1 MGDTERAS
9 VVEAIQIVERRRPHR
24 DLAYLHTPNVSVATL
39 LFSNWR
45 NWIITETRDLLEII
59 EILKR
64 SDNPAVLTIIE
75 PIEQRLTEIQEKCGR
90 ILSPIKKVSNG
101 RSGARNEAE
110 RFQKLRFAIEGV
122 ESIILE
128 LQTMRRIL
136 EAIVNTLVGSSY
148 PPDGSSS
155 YVR

>member
-1 MGDTERAS
+1 MSNAGRENIAQ
-9 VVEAIQIVERRRPHR
+9 AIQTVEKRRPHR

-39 LFSNWR
+39 LVNNWK

-59 EILKR
+59 EILER
-64 SDNPAVLTIIE
+64 SDNPAVPTIVE
-75 PIEQRLTEIQEKCGR
+75 PFEQRLTEIQEKCGK
-90 ILSPIKKVSNG
+90 ILSPMNMISRG

-128 LQTMRRIL
+128 LQTIRRIL
-136 EAIVNTLVGSSY
+136 EAIVNTLIGSSY